1 MSGSGTEST
10 PFPSACISTPHYLA
24 SLAGLDVLRAGGNAI
39 DAAVAANLALGVVAP
54 YRCGFGG
61 DLVAMS
67 WDGASTHGYLGVGA
81 AGSRADLDRVAGAVG
96 GARMPVDGPL
106 TVTVPG
112 AVQGWFDVVDRLG
125 TMSFARVAERAHQ
138 LADEGFVVSEHG
150 TNIVADG
157 AFRFADRPEL
167 LAVYGG
173 VIAGGVLRQPALAR
187 TIATLVADGP
197 DPFYRGPIAA
207 DLVDHLDRRGG
218 LLTIEDLDRHRGRW
232 VEPVRGR
239 FHHLDVAA
247 MPPPSQ
253 GVAGLLAL
261 AIAERLPL
269 SSHGTPLRHHLLIE
283 TIKRALADRDGL
295 ADDPDAATAHVE
307 AILDP
312 AWIEGRAAEI
322 DPDRASST
330 RTVAPAGGGTA
341 CILVA
346 DGRGGVA
353 CLVQSN
359 LAGFGSGETVAPWG
373 LNLHN
378 RGSAFVLDPRSPR
391 ALGPGRLPLHTL
403 VPTLVFENGAPTMA
417 LAASGGDGQI
427 QTQLSVLSSV
437 VADGIDPAVALADP
451 RWLVDPATG
460 AVAHEDTLSA
470 SIVDGLAERGH
481 ALRPAPYGQI
491 RFGCGHSV
499 RVRDDGVDGAYD
511 PRCEGAVVG
520 L

>member
-1 MSGSGTEST
+1 MSAPTVEST

-61 DLVAMS
+61 DLVAMA
-67 WDGASTHGYLGVGA
+67 WDGAATHAYLGVGA
-81 AGSRADLDRVAGAVG
+81 AGSAADVDRVAGIVG
-96 GARMPVDGPL
+96 GDRMPFDGPL

-112 AVQGWFDVVDRLG
+112 AVQGWFDVLERLG
-125 TMSFARVAERAHQ
+125 TLSFAEVATRAHQ
-138 LADEGFVVSEHG
+138 LADDGFTVTNHG

-157 AFRFADRPEL
+157 VFRFADRPGL
-167 LAVYGG
+167 QSVYGQVAPG
-173 VIAGGVLRQPALAR
+173 RVLRQPGLAR
-187 TIATLVADGP
+187 TIAALVADGP
-197 DPFYRGPIAA
+197 DPFYRGPIASA
-207 DLVDHLDRRGG
+207 VVDHLDPRGG
-218 LLTIEDLDRHRGRW
+218 LLSLGDLDGHRGRW
-232 VEPVRGR
+232 VDPVWGR

-253 GVAGLLAL
+253 GVAGLLAM
-261 AIAERLPL
+261 AIAELLPA
-269 SSHGTPLRHHLLIE
+269 SSYDTPLRHHLLIE

-295 ADDPDAATAHVE
+295 AGDLDEAAAHVE
-307 AILDP
+307 RILDP
-312 AWIEGRAAEI
+312 EWIRRRAAEI
-322 DPDRASST
+322 DPDRAT
-330 RTVAPAGGGTA
+330 ATHTVVPAGGGTA

-346 DGRGGVA
+346 DGRGGLA

-359 LAGFGSGETVAPWG
+359 LAGFGSGETVADWG

-403 VPTLVFENGAPTMA
+403 VPTLVFEDGAPTMA

-437 VADGIDPAVALADP
+437 VADGIDPAQALADP

-460 AVAHEDTLSA
+460 TVAHEDTLSDA
-470 SIVDGLAERGH
+470 IVDGLAERGH
-481 ALRPAPYGQI
+481 DLRPATAGQI

-499 RVRDDGVDGAYD
+499 RVSTDGVDAAYD